1 MIGSILGFLIVGIIV
16 GALGRLVHPGKDPMP
31 WWLTLGIGV
40 VASLIAG
47 LLVGSWLG
55 WLLGFV
61 AAVIIAALL
70 VGFVGRYRPAR

>member
-1 MIGSILGFLIVGIIV
+1 MIGRIIGLLIVGIVV

-40 VASLIAG
+40 VAALIAG
-47 LLVGSWLG
+47 ILIASWLG
-55 WLLGFV
+55 SLLGFV

-70 VGFVGRYRPAR
+70 VGYVGRFRPAR

>member
-1 MIGSILGFLIVGIIV
+1 VGYIVGLLIAGIFV

-40 VASLIAG
+40 VATLAAGILIG
-47 LLVGSWLG
+47 GF
-55 WLLGFV
+55 LGFV
-61 AAVIIAALL
+61 LAVIVAAVL